1 MSTVMTVLREELGQQ
16 LGMMV
21 LIPNGSFTAAAAGS
35 ITSTD
40 VLRNSNWGGG
50 QFKGWI
56 IFRPGAATSAD
67 FVRYAGLL
75 TNSTGLLAHT
85 GANYA
90 DTTVGSE
97 VVELWRPG
105 ARPDLELLASLNRCL
120 EFEFVTTMLMI
131 SHLSAADGDMSVA
144 TDTNFTDVGTP
155 TTSAK
160 SVIPAVTVYGP
171 RSYNLIGDAV
181 NEGTSTAAQSI
192 RKGALFSAF
201 TIATPAVGTAS
212 FRGYD
217 ATNSVDIG
225 TAVTHNESGPQLM
238 CIRSQTVPATCESV
252 ILRMLGEEAATT
264 IFWNQVALYKHDE
277 LQVRLPSSVT
287 EGFMAPRILQGVP
300 RSQTDTGVYGA
311 YSLDFIPLT
320 EGVDY
325 WLVINHNDAQPYKV
339 RFANPLPSTG
349 GHPYAWPLF
358 VEARIPQSSL
368 ITLAA
373 EADVVNV
380 PKHNLLPRWKIDCL
394 ETIWNG
400 AAAPKHPDWDNQM
413 DLATKQLIR
422 ASTARPIKSVAP
434 SQPIWAPRLSA
445 S

>member
-1 MSTVMTVLREELGQQ
+1 MSTALTVLREELGQQ
-16 LGMMV
+16 LGMMK

-40 VLRNSNWGGG
+40 VLRDSNLGGG
-50 QFKGWI
+50 QYKGWI
-56 IFRPGAATSAD
+56 IFRPGAATAAD

-75 TNSTGLLAHT
+75 TNTTGLLAHT

-120 EFEFVTTMLMI
+120 EFEFVTTMLALSHI
-131 SHLSAADGDMSVA
+131 STLDGDMALSTDA
-144 TDTNFTDVGTP
+144 TWTDVGTP

-160 SVIPAVTVYGP
+160 STTVNFTVYGP
-171 RSYNLIGDAV
+171 RSYQLVGDAV
-181 NEGTSTAAQSI
+181 NEGTRSPTARVTQGRTVSM
-192 RKGALFSAF
+192 F
-201 TIATPAVGTAS
+201 TIGSANTGPAS
-212 FRGYD
+212 FQPYD
-217 ATNSVDIG
+217 STNSAVFG
-225 TAVTHNESGPQLM
+225 TAVVHSEANPMLM
-238 CIRSQTVPATCESV
+238 VQQNVTVPATCKV
-252 ILRMLGEEAATT
+252 VQANMLGTAAVSD
-264 IFWNQVALYKHDE
+264 IRWNQAWIYALDN
-277 LQVRLPSSVT
+277 LIVRLPTGVT
-287 EGFMAPRILQGVP
+287 EGFMAPRILQARPTMPIG
-300 RSQTDTGVYGA
+300 TGTYDA
-311 YSLDFIPLT
+311 NSLDMVPLT

-325 WLVINHNDAQPYKV
+325 WLMINHADAEPYKV
-339 RFANPLPSTG
+339 RFAQVLPTTG
-349 GHPYAWPLF
+349 GHPYEWPLF
-358 VEARIPQSSL
+358 VEARIPQSNL
-368 ITLAA
+368 VTLAL

-400 AAAPKHPDWDNQM
+400 AAAPRHPDWQNQM

-422 ASTARPIKSVAP
+422 ASTARPIKSLAP
-434 SQPIWAPRLSA
+434 PKPYWAPRLSA